1 MAGRSHLATVP
12 PVNEIHSQST
22 AAAGT
27 LTLLH
32 APVGRKLRLVSV
44 EGQPQQCQRLREMGF
59 CPAAEIVK
67 VSQGVALI
75 CQVCGVRMA
84 VSRDLAQS
92 IRVGL
97 T

>member
-1 MAGRSHLATVP
+1 M
-12 PVNEIHSQST
+12 NETPSQSAP
-22 AAAGT
+22 AART
-27 LTLLH
+27 VTLLH
-32 APVGRKLRLVSV
+32 APVGRKLRLVAV
-44 EGQPQQCQRLREMGF
+44 DGQPQQCQRLREMGF
-59 CPAAEIVK
+59 CPSAEIVK

-84 VSRDLAQS
+84 VSRELAQS